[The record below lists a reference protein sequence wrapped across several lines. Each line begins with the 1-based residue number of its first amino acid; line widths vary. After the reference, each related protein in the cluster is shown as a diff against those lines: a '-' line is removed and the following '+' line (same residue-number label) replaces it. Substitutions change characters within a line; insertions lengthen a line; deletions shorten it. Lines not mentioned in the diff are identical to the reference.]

1 MKHIAMM
8 ACLAA
13 ALAACGNTDNSKVE
27 KEINSALTKNTPCT
41 NIPIGLPLDLSKVGS
56 DGALGILKAKG
67 YVAEGKIE
75 FDTYRGK
82 SSADALLMTEK
93 GKPLLQ
99 TPAAMGRYTR
109 HEACIRTGR
118 FEVGKVEAIDFGN
131 DIEGKPI
138 ASVRA
143 RIKFVPEEWIAD
155 TRKDA
160 AWSGFWK
167 GIDEKEGGTWLYQL
181 LKSGNEFYSHGQG
194 RKIQ

>member
-13 ALAACGNTDNSKVE
+13 VLAACGNTDNSKVE
-27 KEINSALTKNTPCT
+27 KEINGALAKNTPCT

-67 YVAEGKIE
+67 YVIEGKIE

-93 GKPLLQ
+93 GKSLVQ
-99 TPAAMGRYTR
+99 TPSVTEWYSRR
-109 HEACIRTGR
+109 EACIRTGR
-118 FEVGKVEAIDFGN
+118 FEVDQVEAIDFGN

-143 RIKFVPEEWIAD
+143 KIKFVPEEWIAD
-155 TRKDA
+155 TRNNP
-160 AWSGFWK
+160 AWGSFWK
-167 GIDEKEGGTWLYQL
+167 GIADQEGGTWLYPL
-181 LKSGNEFYSHGQG
+181 LKSGDAFYSHGQG

>member
-13 ALAACGNTDNSKVE
+13 TLAACGNTDNTKVE
-27 KEINSALTKNTPCT
+27 KEINDALAKNAPCT
-41 NIPIGLPLDLSKVGS
+41 EIPIGLPLDLSKIGA

-67 YVAEGKIE
+67 YVTEGKIE
-75 FDTYRGK
+75 FDTFRGK
-82 SSADALLMTEK
+82 GSADALVMTEK

-99 TPAAMGRYTR
+99 TPAEMGRYSR
-109 HEACIRTGR
+109 REACIRTGR
-118 FEVGKVEAIDFGN
+118 FEVDKVEAIDFGN

-143 RIKFVPEEWIAD
+143 KIRFIPEEWIAD

-167 GIDEKEGGTWLYQL
+167 GIADKESGTWLYPL
-181 LKSGNEFYSHGQG
+181 LKSGDAFYSHGQG
-194 RKIQ
+194 QKIQ